1 MILSTLHQV
10 YPLKYYLQWHST
22 RHQNVHRTVT
32 ISSRIRRQSNIRKNY
47 LTCLHFK
54 KKISGDWVRMWRQSN
69 SKEDTLFYCPHL
81 QNFSL
86 LLEKVVEIK
95 VHGCGQSLTIFFQ
108 RLSLSESITQLN
120 IVLSIRRTF
129 VETSASSLIH
139 RTKI

>member
-54 KKISGDWVRMWRQSN
+54 KKISGDWVGMWRQSN

-86 LLEKVVEIK
+86 LLEKVVE
-95 VHGCGQSLTIFFQ
+95 STWLW
-108 RLSLSESITQLN
+108 SISYN
-120 IVLSIRRTF
+120 ILPKTYFIWVNYSVRAHFKYSFKYKTNICTDICF
-129 VETSASSLIH
+129 KSYT
-139 RTKI
+139 